1 MHHLFNKYVGGAMIT
16 VRTPSDV
23 WKIEKTQVILDRK
36 WKLSS
41 WLIIQLRYIYIFFIF
56 IPYLIIYDEITS
68 SRPGILF

>member
-1 MHHLFNKYVGGAMIT
+1 MHQVATHLFNKYVGGAMIT

-41 WLIIQLRYIYIFFIF
+41 WYIYIL
-56 IPYLIIYDEITS
+56 YLYPLS
-68 SRPGILF
+68 YNL

>member
-41 WLIIQLRYIYIFFIF
+41 WYIYIL
-56 IPYLIIYDEITS
+56 YLYPLS
-68 SRPGILF
+68 YNL